1 MAKWWWDARK
11 VLIVDG
17 EMEQNELSDRL
28 DRMDIKDNVRVIS
41 VPQLYSMYDGNF
53 TLQNERFKDMIINEI
68 KKHNIDIII
77 FDNLSSLCG
86 NIDENTS
93 KDFHP
98 INSFFVLLRSMGKCV
113 NVVHHNNKS
122 GGQRGTVSHEDNL
135 NTILSLDQMTTNE
148 GLTIKLTFKKKRWA
162 CPDYRLINNV
172 KLTLNDVD
180 GRLTWTDGA
189 GRSSKEDDEKI
200 NVILTMIKEG
210 KSERKMEK
218 ELKEM
223 GFDGV
228 SRRNLKETLLPLIQ
242 GGGFCRK
249 DNGTWSLT
257 KAGED
262 RL

>member
-1 MAKWWWDARK
+1 MIVGNAGVGKTWFNLGICKAVTEGLDMGPWQNGGGMPRK

-135 NTILSLDQMTTNE
+135 NTILSL
-148 GLTIKLTFKKKRWA
+148 IR
-162 CPDYRLINNV
+162 
-172 KLTLNDVD
+172 
-180 GRLTWTDGA
+180 
-189 GRSSKEDDEKI
+189 
-200 NVILTMIKEG
+200 
-210 KSERKMEK
+210 
-218 ELKEM
+218 
-223 GFDGV
+223 
-228 SRRNLKETLLPLIQ
+228 
-242 GGGFCRK
+242 
-249 DNGTWSLT
+249 
-257 KAGED
+257 
-262 RL
+262 

>member
-1 MAKWWWDARK
+1 M
-11 VLIVDG
+11 
-17 EMEQNELSDRL
+17 
-28 DRMDIKDNVRVIS
+28 
-41 VPQLYSMYDGNF
+41 
-53 TLQNERFKDMIINEI
+53 
-68 KKHNIDIII
+68 
-77 FDNLSSLCG
+77 
-86 NIDENTS
+86 
-93 KDFHP
+93 
-98 INSFFVLLRSMGKCV
+98 
-113 NVVHHNNKS
+113 
-122 GGQRGTVSHEDNL
+122 
-135 NTILSLDQMTTNE
+135 
-148 GLTIKLTFKKKRWA
+148 
-162 CPDYRLINNV
+162 INNV